1 MSFMLAADTSGDI
14 KKNEMTARGIEYKPL
29 VYTIDGV
36 EYPDNFTDDK
46 EYKAFYD
53 EIRAGKLPTTSQI
66 NTHEHEEFFESLLEK
81 TQDDIVYITLSSGLS
96 SSCESAKHAAQT
108 VMQKTG
114 RKIYVVDSLG
124 ATISQRIVVDEAE
137 KLRDAGLSA
146 EEAAKTLAEFVK
158 HVHTW
163 FMPTDLMHLKRG
175 GRVSGPA
182 AYIATALKIK
192 PIILIDKFGKLPVM
206 KKVHGV
212 PKGISYMID
221 LFKATSAKEPHK
233 FYIASADS
241 DYAEDMLEKA
251 KAARPDCEGEIGWI
265 GPVIGA
271 HTGCGAVGISFVSDI
286 IREDIK
292 LL

>member
-1 MSFMLAADTSGDI
+1 MSFILSADTSGDI
-14 KKNEMTARGIEYKPL
+14 FRSDMTARGIAYKPL

-36 EYPDNFTDDK
+36 AYQDNFSQDS

-53 EIRAGKLPTTSQI
+53 QIRAGKLPTTSQI
-66 NTHEHEEFFESLLEK
+66 NTLEHEEFFESLLEK
-81 TQDDIVYITLSSGLS
+81 QEGDLLHITLSSGLS
-96 SSCESAKHAAQT
+96 GTYENARLAAEN

-137 KLRDAGLSA
+137 ALRNGGATA
-146 EEAAKTLAEFVK
+146 KEAAETLAEFVK

-182 AYIATALKIK
+182 AYIATALNIK
-192 PIILIDKFGKLPVM
+192 PIILIDSKGHLPVI
-206 KKVHGV
+206 KKLHGV
-212 PKGISYMID
+212 PKGISHMVD
-221 LFKATSAKEPHK
+221 LFKTTSAKKPHK

-241 DYAEDMLEKA
+241 DYAEDMLNKA

-265 GPVIGA
+265 GPVIGS
-271 HTGCGAVGISFVSDI
+271 HTGSGAVGISFVSDVE
-286 IREDIK
+286 RPY
-292 LL
+292 

>member
-1 MSFMLAADTSGDI
+1 MSFLLSADTSGDI

-46 EYKAFYD
+46 QYKAFYD

-66 NTHEHEEFFESLLEK
+66 NIQEHEEFFESLIEK
-81 TQDDIVYITLSSGLS
+81 TQDDILYVTLSSGLS
-96 SSCESAKHAAQT
+96 ASCESAKHAAET

-137 KLRDAGLSA
+137 KLRDAGVGA
-146 EEAAKTLAEFVK
+146 KEAAEQLAEFVK

-182 AYIATALKIK
+182 AYIATALNIK
-192 PIILIDKFGKLPVM
+192 PIILIDKIGSLPVM

-212 PKGISYMID
+212 PKGISYMIN
-221 LFKATSAKEPHK
+221 LFKETSAKEPHK

-241 DYAEDMLEKA
+241 DYAEDMLAKA
-251 KAARPDCEGEIGWI
+251 KAVRPDCEGEIGWI

-271 HTGCGAVGISFVSDI
+271 HTGCGAVGISFVSDT